1 MHCSDI
7 NDLEE
12 LLQTLRQSKTI
23 QHINL
28 LVNGDSHVCQCE
40 DGKKSIDDLTFI
52 NVDNPNASRTLLE
65 VEANTDAEYVLLNLK
80 ATPVSLGQHALDRM
94 LRVATDSG
102 AGMVYADSYI
112 GRTDREASHHR
123 LSEGQHPR
131 RLRLRTTHTHTLVAS
146 ARLCRQ
152 TADGRIQVCRTIRLA
167 PVHQPK
173 SRDLPHQRISLHTN
187 RNRPP

>member
-1 MHCSDI
+1 MPCSDI

-40 DGKKSIDDLTFI
+40 DGKKCIDDLTFI

-80 ATPVSLGQHALDRM
+80 ATPVSLGQHALD
-94 LRVATDSG
+94 
-102 AGMVYADSYI
+102 
-112 GRTDREASHHR
+112 
-123 LSEGQHPR
+123 
-131 RLRLRTTHTHTLVAS
+131 
-146 ARLCRQ
+146 
-152 TADGRIQVCRTIRLA
+152 
-167 PVHQPK
+167 
-173 SRDLPHQRISLHTN
+173 
-187 RNRPP
+187 